1 MLLSDFENDC
11 VKPLLTGLQH
21 PFPVSCVEE
30 DGLFIA
36 RIFPDYN
43 YFGKLGLHFE
53 GAVWTNSKKQTEI
66 TASLVVYIQNK
77 PGYTELFGLCV
88 ICGTFDT
95 QQQTWSDWRILFDE
109 FKEYLEPLHASKF
122 PDQFNSVASNSTML
136 QLLASGFDCEFTTLI
151 ENKTWKAV
159 LAPIIN
165 LELIVSCEKDNLA
178 QLTAEM
184 KILGKNA
191 FFSWENFTSIKY
203 DITDSNELLFNRFE

>member
-1 MLLSDFENDC
+1 MLLSDFENNY
-11 VKPLLTGLQH
+11 VKPLVTGLQY

-36 RIFPDYN
+36 RFFPDYN

-66 TASLVVYIQNK
+66 TASFVVYVQNK
-77 PGYTELFGLCV
+77 PAYTELFGLCN
-88 ICGTFDT
+88 ICCTFDT
-95 QQQTWSDWRILFDE
+95 QQQTWSNWRMSYDE
-109 FKEYLEPLHASKF
+109 FTEYLEPLNASKF
-122 PDQFNSVASNSTML
+122 PDQCNTIVSNATML
-136 QLLASGFDCEFTTLI
+136 QLLASSFDCEFTTLI
-151 ENKTWKAV
+151 KNKTWKAV

-165 LELIVSCEKDNLA
+165 LELIVSCELNNPK

-184 KILGKNA
+184 KILGKNV

-203 DITDSNELLFNRFE
+203 DITNSNELLFNSFE